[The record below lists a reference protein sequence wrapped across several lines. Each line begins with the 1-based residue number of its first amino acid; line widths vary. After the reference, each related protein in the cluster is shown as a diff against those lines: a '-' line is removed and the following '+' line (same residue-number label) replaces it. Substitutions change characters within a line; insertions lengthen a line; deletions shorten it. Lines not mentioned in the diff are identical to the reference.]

1 MNETELLQAL
11 QERYRNGEIDY
22 QQYELEKADIQKQ
35 STLFSDF
42 ESSLNKTSNTPE
54 LTTIFDSP
62 AFGQDGNNTDFL
74 KNMTSVWDNP
84 NYDGGVPDPERLNR
98 DQSVKHVNSG
108 IFVDPNKLASPP
120 KPLDLGIEGVNTGL
134 EPQDNITYHS
144 PGYVAPKAPQVDIEE
159 LHITQSRNKET
170 LSKNQ
175 PKEASD
181 VMSMAD
187 KYLPFLNPYGT
198 DISTELFSLG
208 RFAGMEKGTQGR
220 GLGIASSALSAGLGG
235 ARTFMSGL
243 AQSKQMS
250 RVEEDMRKQLEEK
263 KYTKNAQY
271 LNQNSRGGVTSN

>member
-1 MNETELLQAL
+1 MNETELLKAL
-11 QERYRNGEIDY
+11 QERYRNGEIDF

-62 AFGQDGNNTDFL
+62 NYNKEIGTKTSPWDNLDYTFDTPQPQEMYGVGKLGIKPLENVGSNNLDRTVLPLETNKAPNFDSSFEIGKLDFKPL
-74 KNMTSVWDNP
+74 ENVDNP
-84 NYDGGVPDPERLNR
+84 NIEKEKTVQLMPE
-98 DQSVKHVNSG
+98 
-108 IFVDPNKLASPP
+108 
-120 KPLDLGIEGVNTGL
+120 
-134 EPQDNITYHS
+134 
-144 PGYVAPKAPQVDIEE
+144 
-159 LHITQSRNKET
+159 
-170 LSKNQ
+170 NQ

-271 LNQNSRGGVTSN
+271 LNQNSRGEVTSN